1 MKKEIQKFSEQFKR
15 TIIEEVS
22 CGAIS
27 KEAARRRYGIKGKSV
42 ILNWQR
48 NYERYGKCSLSLYFD
63 PIPLKTNKPV
73 QSDTSHEELKAR
85 IKALERQL
93 EDEQLR
99 AEAYSRMID
108 IAESELKVPIRKKS
122 STR

>member
-1 MKKEIQKFSEQFKR
+1 M
-15 TIIEEVS
+15 
-22 CGAIS
+22 
-27 KEAARRRYGIKGKSV
+27 
-42 ILNWQR
+42 
-48 NYERYGKCSLSLYFD
+48 
-63 PIPLKTNKPV
+63 KTNKPV